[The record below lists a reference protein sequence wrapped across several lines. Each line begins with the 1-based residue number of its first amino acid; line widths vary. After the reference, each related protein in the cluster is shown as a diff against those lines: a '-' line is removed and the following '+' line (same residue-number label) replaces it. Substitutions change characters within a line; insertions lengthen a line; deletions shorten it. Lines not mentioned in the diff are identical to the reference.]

1 MPDNKK
7 LSKKEKELIEGCIKG
22 DETAREEF
30 DNLFRR
36 EIFKIAKRFTKN
48 DEDAKDSTQEILI
61 KLFNLM
67 KKQKVEVKENLC
79 AWVETVAKNHCIDE
93 YRRKRSKK
101 TLEFV
106 RPIANDNKGTALI
119 EIHKDSKAMAPGSL
133 EYYRSPEEEA
143 LSSNLDF
150 EYKNNIPLSIQ
161 KSLDKSLEYI
171 ELFYKL
177 RRQIKSDLT
186 NKYQRILDVY
196 NILNDTEEKI
206 TYILGPVSWKKIG
219 RYKGLKRIAQEELSD
234 SQREELIK
242 LKRQSFKIEVHKN
255 LNELLEMVSVM
266 FFHSPLF
273 NEMALVKDSSYSLH
287 KYFGFWLS
295 DLSSVLPTIKIKP
308 PRLMF
313 SIWIKAKGLRKGK
326 YADLEKIK
334 LIFRY
339 FKRKTKGTDKEYLFD
354 SIDEYVST
362 FDAIRKSRYKKS
374 TNQKFYKKLINNIYR
389 NSFIYTKE

>member
-1 MPDNKK
+1 VTHLLVSRELIKRCKK
-7 LSKKEKELIEGCIKG
+7 GEKE
-22 DETAREEF
+22 
-30 DNLFRR
+30 
-36 EIFKIAKRFTKN
+36 
-48 DEDAKDSTQEILI
+48 AKDEFVRLSRLIIYPIVISLTKDSIKADDLMQDILLKCLEAIKKYKYEIEFPDAWI
-61 KLFNLM
+61 KNI
-67 KKQKVEVKENLC
+67 
-79 AWVETVAKNHCIDE
+79 AKNHCIDE
-93 YRRKRSKK
+93 DRRNRSKK
-101 TLEFV
+101 TPEFV
-106 RPIANDNKGTALI
+106 RPIANDKKGTALI
-119 EIHKDSKAMAPGSL
+119 EIHKDSKAIAPGSL

-150 EYKNNIPLSIQ
+150 EYKNDIPLSIQ

-177 RRQIKSDLT
+177 RRQIKSNLT

-196 NILNDTEEKI
+196 NILNDTKEKI
-206 TYILGPVSWKKIG
+206 TYVLGPVSWKKIG
-219 RYKGLKRIAQEELSD
+219 RYKHLKRIAQEELSD
-234 SQREELIK
+234 SQREELIE

-255 LNELLEMVSVM
+255 LNELLEIVSVM

-287 KYFGFWLS
+287 RYFGFWLS

-313 SIWIKAKGLRKGK
+313 SIWTKGLRKGK
-326 YADLEKIK
+326 YTDLEKIK

-374 TNQKFYKKLINNIYR
+374 THDKFYKKLANYIYK
-389 NSFIYTKE
+389 NSFIYI